1 MSRSLTIAA
10 RFHGRAFFGANA
22 ALIGAVAMLAA
33 CTSDG
38 GSMRGGVCARP
49 DPITVQPGVVRAA
62 PLAHTCGAGCS
73 HGFGSGFGD
82 GSSSGLALRAVP
94 IGPTSAGPRLAAGT
108 GPTQTDGAVQ
118 RGDNRRV
125 PRALR
130 PFVAVLELDFV
141 RLRALADGGGGVL
154 HGVPIDPTRSVDLAL
169 VPVQPF
175 SADAVIERAGVGP
188 ASTLPLATEG
198 AFLAGEVLGVEE
210 SRAFVASSAAGTFGF
225 IEFPEETI
233 IISSGS
239 FGSGLPTVA
248 YSMQALPPGW
258 IEQPAWTCAA
268 ETAGEGSDEAGAG
281 SGAAEGASFLGGAAC
296 RQIRVAYD
304 TDHEFLQLFDGD
316 TDAAVGYVGTV
327 AAAVTTIFSRDVDV
341 RLSASYLRLW
351 LTPSDPWT
359 ATNLSTQLSQF
370 RNHWATNMGAVSREL
385 AHFLSGRGLGGGIAD
400 LPGLCGGTS
409 FGYGLSANLEGFFP
423 TPLENN
429 SLQNWDIYVI
439 AHELGHNLG
448 AIHTHS
454 FIPPIDGCGLSPSDC
469 ANAAQ
474 GTIMS
479 YCAFCPGGQ
488 ANIALSFHPQ
498 NIAAMGS
505 YLASLGCNYTGPARA
520 PVAVADAATAY
531 AGVAKSIDVLGN
543 DFPFNC
549 EDIVIESFTAVTA
562 AGATVTRASSTG
574 PESYDLLVY
583 TLPAGSDF
591 TGVDTVSYLVRDTSG
606 QTATGTLTVTV
617 ETLRPAENPVDTD
630 PGLAV
635 GYYALSSPTTLPN
648 FAALSPYATGTAA
661 TIGFSPTGGA
671 FAGSGRSDNVG
682 AVFEGW
688 IEVPSSGGWTFTLTS
703 DEGSRLLIGDEVVV
717 SHDGLH
723 SFTAASGTIGLAEG
737 RHAFRVEYFERTGTA
752 GLVVS
757 WEGPGVAFAT
767 IPAANLWQG
776 GRISPADFNQD
787 GAVDAADLTLLLGD
801 WGLPSSPYDLTG
813 DDRVTA
819 PDLSVLLFEWTG

>member
-1 MSRSLTIAA
+1 MSQELLRTTLSRACTAGAA
-10 RFHGRAFFGANA
+10 F
-22 ALIGAVAMLAA
+22 VLAA
-33 CTSDG
+33 CVSDG
-38 GSMRGGVCARP
+38 PRP
-49 DPITVQPGVVRAA
+49 HQAACVVSHPHAPHAVSPGVVRASPRA
-62 PLAHTCGAGCS
+62 EGCGPRCS
-73 HGFGSGFGD
+73 HEPAP
-82 GSSSGLALRAVP
+82 ALQAVP
-94 IGPTSAGPRLAAGT
+94 IGPVSSGISPTPTRQARPSDGPI
-108 GPTQTDGAVQ
+108 Q
-118 RGDNRRV
+118 RGDSLRV
-125 PRALR
+125 PPALR
-130 PFVAVLELDFV
+130 PFVAVVEVDQT
-141 RLRALADGGGGVL
+141 RLRALAQVGGGIL
-154 HGVPIDPTRSVDLAL
+154 RGVPLDPMRSVDLAL
-169 VPVQPF
+169 VPVEPF
-175 SADAVIERAGVGP
+175 TEDALLERVGAGPV
-188 ASTLPLATEG
+188 AATPLSIDG
-198 AFLAGEVLGVEE
+198 AILAGEVLGIEE
-210 SRAFVASSAAGTFGF
+210 SRAFLASTAAGTFGF

-233 IISSGS
+233 IISSGR
-239 FGSGLPTVA
+239 FERGLPTVA
-248 YSMQALPPGW
+248 YSLQMLPPGF
-258 IEQPAWTCAA
+258 IEQPAWTC
-268 ETAGEGSDEAGAG
+268 EAGTEAPDGSDDGNAGSDPGSDEGVA
-281 SGAAEGASFLGGAAC
+281 FLGGGEC

-304 TDHEFLQLFDGD
+304 TDHEFLLLFGGD
-316 TDAAVGYVGTV
+316 TDAAIGYVGTL
-327 AAAVTTIFSRDVDV
+327 AAAATTIFSRDVDA

-370 RNHWATNMGAVSREL
+370 RNHWVSNMGGTSREL

-409 FGYGLSANLEGFFP
+409 FGYGLSSNLEGFFP
-423 TPLENN
+423 TPLEDNN
-429 SLQNWDIYVI
+429 AQNWDIYVV

-454 FIPPIDGCGLSPSDC
+454 FVPPVDGCGLSPADC
-469 ANAAQ
+469 TNASQ

-479 YCAFCPGGQ
+479 YCAFCAGGQ
-488 ANIALSFHPQ
+488 ANIVLSFHPQ
-498 NIAAMGS
+498 NIAAMNS
-505 YLASLGCNYTGPARA
+505 YLASLGCSYTGAARA

-583 TLPAGSDF
+583 ALPAGSAF
-591 TGVDTVSYLVRDTSG
+591 TGADTVSYLLRDTSG

-617 ETLRPAENPVDTD
+617 ETLRAPENPVDTD
-630 PGLAV
+630 PGLAA
-635 GYYALSSPTTLPN
+635 GYYALSSPTALPN
-648 FAALSPYATGTAA
+648 FAALEPYATGTAA
-661 TIGFSPTGGA
+661 TLSFNPTSGA
-671 FAGSGRSDNVG
+671 FAGSGRPDNVG
-682 AVFEGW
+682 AVFQGW
-688 IEVPSSGGWTFTLTS
+688 VDVPASGGWTFTLAS
-703 DEGSRLLIGDEVVV
+703 DEGSRLLIGDTVVV

-723 SFTAASGTIGLAEG
+723 AFTARSGSIGLAEG

-752 GLVVS
+752 GLVAS
-757 WEGPGVAFAT
+757 WEGPGVAFAA

>member
-1 MSRSLTIAA
+1 MSQELLRTKLSRGCT
-10 RFHGRAFFGANA
+10 
-22 ALIGAVAMLAA
+22 AVAAIVLAA
-33 CTSDG
+33 CASDG
-38 GSMRGGVCARP
+38 PRARQVVGVVSNPVSPHAAS
-49 DPITVQPGVVRAA
+49 PGVVRAA
-62 PLAHTCGAGCS
+62 QHAEACGLSCS
-73 HGFGSGFGD
+73 HKPT
-82 GSSSGLALRAVP
+82 LALQAAP
-94 IGPTSAGPRLAAGT
+94 IGPVSSKPSLAPTRSAHPGDGPI
-108 GPTQTDGAVQ
+108 Q
-118 RGDNRRV
+118 RGDLQRV
-125 PRALR
+125 PPALR
-130 PFVAVLELDFV
+130 PFVAVVEVDQT
-141 RLRALADGGGGVL
+141 RLRALAQGGGGIL
-154 HGVPIDPTRSVDLAL
+154 RGVPLDPMRSVDLAL
-169 VPVQPF
+169 VPMEPF
-175 SADAVIERAGVGP
+175 TADAVLESVGAGPV
-188 ASTLPLATEG
+188 ASKPLSVDG
-198 AFLAGEVLGVEE
+198 AILAGEVLGVEE
-210 SRAFVASSAAGTFGF
+210 SRAFLASTAAGTFGF

-233 IISSGS
+233 IISSGR

-248 YSMQALPPGW
+248 YSLQMLPQGF
-258 IEQPAWTCAA
+258 IEQPAWTCEA
-268 ETAGEGSDEAGAG
+268 EPGAPNGSDDRDSDSDSDFDSDPGSGEGVA
-281 SGAAEGASFLGGAAC
+281 FLGGGQC
-296 RQIRVAYD
+296 SQIRVAYD
-304 TDHEFLQLFDGD
+304 TDHEFLLLFGGD

-327 AAAVTTIFSRDVDV
+327 AAAVTTIFSRDVDA

-370 RNHWATNMGAVSREL
+370 RNHWVSNMGGTSREL

-409 FGYGLSANLEGFFP
+409 FGYGLSSTLNGFFP
-423 TPLENN
+423 TPLEDN
-429 SLQNWDIYVI
+429 SAQNWDIYVI

-448 AIHTHS
+448 GIHTHS
-454 FIPPIDGCGLSPSDC
+454 FLPPVDGCGLSPADC
-469 ANAAQ
+469 TNASQ

-479 YCAFCPGGQ
+479 YCAFCAGGQ
-488 ANIALSFHPQ
+488 ANIVLSFHPQ
-498 NIAAMGS
+498 NISAMNS
-505 YLASLGCNYTGPARA
+505 YLASLGCSYTGAARA

-549 EDIVIESFTAVTA
+549 EDIVIESFTAATA

-583 TLPAGSDF
+583 SLPAGSAF
-591 TGVDTVSYLVRDTSG
+591 TGADTVSYLLRDTSG

-617 ETLRPAENPVDTD
+617 ETLRAAENPVDTD
-630 PGLAV
+630 PGLAAR
-635 GYYALSSPTTLPN
+635 YYALSSPTALPN
-648 FAALSPYATGTAA
+648 FAALTPYAAGTASA
-661 TIGFSPTGGA
+661 LSFNLTNGD

-688 IEVPSSGGWTFTLTS
+688 IDAPASGGWTFTLTS
-703 DEGSRLLIGDEVVV
+703 DEGSRLLIGDTVVV

-723 SFTAASGTIGLAEG
+723 AFTARSGSIGLAQG

-752 GLVVS
+752 GLVAS
-757 WEGPGVAFAT
+757 WEGPGVAFAA